1 MKTTIYSLIGLL
13 LALTA
18 CTSEQETKSVE
29 LPPAA
34 YANTH
39 VVEIAKVTLTDSMTI
54 LDIEATF
61 RPKWW
66 IKISSESALQADGKQ
81 YMIRSAEGIDLDSL
95 FWMPESG
102 KASFQL
108 QFEPLPLNTKT
119 FNYNEGGSEGS
130 FKIWGIDLVN
140 KRPRLPKIPRKYT
153 KRQKEETDFQVRWEK
168 GNATVTGKLLGY
180 LPRTI
185 EWTMKYANPITGQEK
200 SVPVEIDKK
209 GSFLVEMPIY
219 SPTNIFLESEVAQI
233 PIKVAPGKESSIL
246 VNLPELYRSESHLLK
261 EEKPYGKKYYYS
273 GYLSRLNN
281 DLANEEIMQAVQ
293 GEYANIIG
301 DMDANEYKVFLTNIY
316 NESIEHNDALDII
329 PLAKKIVNAT
339 EAFALREKLEFAD
352 YNLRDALSKKHMLLR
367 KEAME
372 AYKPVK
378 KNEDFMDCYQ
388 LIPYDDPE
396 IMLIPNIAY
405 QIRNI
410 AYARKQNSDPLD
422 VVRYLSQHE
431 EVSEKDRRIFRSF
444 ISAQENSKEFKEA
457 ASVES
462 VFNRY
467 RSLSEE
473 YQKNQMGIGFLSQV
487 WNTDKALLFDL
498 INTQKIGSG
507 VENFNPLTD
516 EQKGEL
522 SAYSSIIKE
531 ALLDENETLLTKI
544 EENKKK
550 TGFTVLDTPS
560 TDNEKL
566 FAEMLKPFKGKVILL
581 DVWATWCGPCRM
593 ANKAMEPLKADLAD
607 EKELVFLYLA
617 GENSP
622 QNIWENMIPDLKGA
636 HYKVNQAQWDHL
648 GKNLNVRGVPTY
660 IIIDKEGNQSFH
672 SVGFPGEDTIKKELM
687 KVLNS

>member
-1 MKTTIYSLIGLL
+1 
-13 LALTA
+13 
-18 CTSEQETKSVE
+18 
-29 LPPAA
+29 
-34 YANTH
+34 
-39 VVEIAKVTLTDSMTI
+39 
-54 LDIEATF
+54 
-61 RPKWW
+61 
-66 IKISSESALQADGKQ
+66 
-81 YMIRSAEGIDLDSL
+81 
-95 FWMPESG
+95 
-102 KASFQL
+102 
-108 QFEPLPLNTKT
+108 
-119 FNYNEGGSEGS
+119 
-130 FKIWGIDLVN
+130 
-140 KRPRLPKIPRKYT
+140 
-153 KRQKEETDFQVRWEK
+153 
-168 GNATVTGKLLGY
+168 
-180 LPRTI
+180 
-185 EWTMKYANPITGQEK
+185 
-200 SVPVEIDKK
+200 
-209 GSFLVEMPIY
+209 
-219 SPTNIFLESEVAQI
+219 
-233 PIKVAPGKESSIL
+233 
-246 VNLPELYRSESHLLK
+246 
-261 EEKPYGKKYYYS
+261 
-273 GYLSRLNN
+273 
-281 DLANEEIMQAVQ
+281 
-293 GEYANIIG
+293 
-301 DMDANEYKVFLTNIY
+301 
-316 NESIEHNDALDII
+316 
-329 PLAKKIVNAT
+329 
-339 EAFALREKLEFAD
+339 
-352 YNLRDALSKKHMLLR
+352 
-367 KEAME
+367 
-372 AYKPVK
+372 
-378 KNEDFMDCYQ
+378 
-388 LIPYDDPE
+388 
-396 IMLIPNIAY
+396 MLIPNIAY

-431 EVSEKDRRIFRSF
+431 EVSEKDRRIFTSF
-444 ISAQENSKEFKEA
+444 ISAQEKSEEFKEA

-498 INTQKIGSG
+498 INAQKIGSG
-507 VENFNPLTD
+507 IENFNPLTD

-531 ALLDENETLLTKI
+531 ALLDENETLLIKI

-550 TGFTVLDTPS
+550 TGFTVLNTPT

-622 QNIWENMIPDLKGA
+622 QNTWENMIPDLKGV